1 MKKLLG
7 ILVLSLL
14 WCNVG
19 FADYS
24 DLKHLE
30 MTISDECKV
39 LKIWKHRM
47 NDYYNFNMEN
57 RSSKNFRITSIK
69 LFTEKDEEM
78 YSNTLINEQ
87 VRAFKKISFRI
98 YAGDL
103 IHDMVKKI
111 FINCKLKS

>member
-7 ILVLSLL
+7 IVVLGLL
-14 WCNVG
+14 WCNVV

-39 LKIWKHRM
+39 LSIGKHRM
-47 NDYYNFNMEN
+47 NDYYNFHTEN
-57 RSSKNFRITSIK
+57 RSSKNFIITQIQ
-69 LFTEKDEEM
+69 LFTEKDEKM